1 MTRAALCN
9 TGVERVS
16 AIVVAHNGG
25 PDLLQCLESL
35 VAQRDIDLDIV
46 VVDNASVDD
55 SIGLVEGRFGDRVR
69 VLRRATNDGYAAGA
83 NAGRLMTD
91 AQWIGV
97 FNQDLV
103 LAPDCISILCR
114 ALAQWPT
121 SALISPLLRLKSR
134 PEHVNAVG
142 NDVHWS
148 GVSWCRGAGSLA
160 SSWSGT
166 VEVPA
171 ISGAAFLMR
180 SAVFDSLGG
189 LDESFFMYMEDV
201 DLSLRAR
208 RRGLACVVACDAQ
221 ALHDWRL
228 ALTPEKFERLEAN
241 RRVVWQRHL
250 SGKGRFALL
259 VQAEAMAW
267 LYASLRGRR
276 HIRAKVRS
284 ALRRAPA
291 APRDRE
297 TVRIEQWLSTHHPYE
312 VMFPGN
318 TSLYVL
324 GRLVDRI
331 VLRLAG
337 NPHLR

>member
-1 MTRAALCN
+1 MTRAALRN
-9 TGVERVS
+9 TDVERVA

-25 PDLLQCLESL
+25 SDLLECIESL

-46 VVDNASVDD
+46 VIDNASVDG
-55 SIGLVEGRFGDRVR
+55 SILSVEDRFGDRVR
-69 VLRRATNDGYAAGA
+69 VVRRATNDGYAAGA
-83 NAGRLMTD
+83 NAGRLVTD
-91 AQWIGV
+91 TTWIGV
-97 FNQDLV
+97 FNQDLI
-103 LAPDCISILCR
+103 LAPT
-114 ALAQWPT
+114 A
-121 SALISPLLRLKSR
+121 ALISPLLRLKSR

-180 SAVFDSLGG
+180 TAVFDSLGG

-208 RRGLACVVACDAQ
+208 SQGLACVVACDAQ

-241 RRVVWQRHL
+241 RRVVWERHL
-250 SGKGRFALL
+250 SGKRRLAFL
-259 VQAEAMAW
+259 VQAELMAW
-267 LYASLRGRR
+267 LYAGLRGRR
-276 HIRAKVRS
+276 HIQAKLRS
-284 ALRRAPA
+284 AFRPRAVSDHA
-291 APRDRE
+291 IQR
-297 TVRIEQWLSTHHPYE
+297 VRIEQWLSTHHPYD
-312 VMFPGN
+312 VMYPGR
-318 TSLYVL
+318 TSLHAL
-324 GRLVDRI
+324 GHLADRI
-331 VLRLAG
+331 FLKLAG
-337 NPHLR
+337 DPHLR